1 MDVRAREIRRS
12 HSRTQASEIQAHG
25 FRQLAHAST
34 RQDPC
39 AAVTGF
45 SSLCCAWECASEHR
59 TCPPSDSAWS
69 QLRPHPHAVAHRTR
83 EPPIG
88 PSEARICNTTMKTPR
103 SKPDPPPSQDRHP
116 PFPGCRCGGWRDRR
130 CGLRRIRWCGRRC
143 GCRRSR
149 RCERHRGR
157 RCNLRPDARKGPSP
171 QRAPANPS
179 ASIIRR
185 TGLEALYPSPFEAS
199 AACALAFASSPAG
212 IRTGSL
218 SGASCTALATSKA
231 SLPSVRRASL

>member
-1 MDVRAREIRRS
+1 
-12 HSRTQASEIQAHG
+12 
-25 FRQLAHAST
+25 
-34 RQDPC
+34 
-39 AAVTGF
+39 
-45 SSLCCAWECASEHR
+45 
-59 TCPPSDSAWS
+59 
-69 QLRPHPHAVAHRTR
+69 
-83 EPPIG
+83 
-88 PSEARICNTTMKTPR
+88 MKTPR

-116 PFPGCRCGGWRDRR
+116 PFPGRRCGSWRSRRCGRWQDRRCGRWRGRR

-149 RCERHRGR
+149 HCERHRGR

-171 QRAPANPS
+171 QSAPANPS

-185 TGLEALYPSPFEAS
+185 TGREALYSSPFETS